1 MIGRGVSGKR
11 AMEDGREY
19 VPGEI
24 PGWVINFVI
33 RALAGMAVI
42 FFVNYFLDS
51 RGIDMA
57 VGIGPVSLLTSGVL
71 GIPGVALL
79 YGIVLYQSL

>member
-19 VPGEI
+19 VPGER

-33 RALAGMAVI
+33 RALAVI

>member
-1 MIGRGVSGKR
+1 MSR
-11 AMEDGREY
+11 ARDR
-19 VPGEI
+19 
-24 PGWVINFVI
+24 WVINFVI